1 MMATEVRSGD
11 LNSGNSSRLEVSID
25 GLTLSPD
32 PEGEQEPVKP
42 LEPSLEGRTNGNHGA
57 GDGEDEDG
65 EEEEGEDAR
74 SSIEERWGFSL
85 VELYGLALKF
95 FKEKD
100 GKAFHPT
107 YEEKL
112 RLVALHRQVLHGP
125 YNPDASPEVGFF
137 DVLGNDRRRE
147 WAALGGMEKE
157 EAMLEFVRL
166 LNKCCHLFA
175 PFVTSHSIER
185 EEQERKRREEEERAR
200 REEEERE
207 RAREEE
213 ERRRREEE
221 ERLRREEEERRQ
233 AEEERLRVE
242 QQKQQIMAALNAQ
255 TAVQFQQ
262 YAAQQYPDSPEQQHT
277 LIRQLQEQH
286 YQQYMQQLYQVQL
299 AQQQAALARQQQPVQ
314 EEAVAETSDEAAL
327 ARQQQ
332 ALQEEAVVAAV
343 LESSEAS
350 VSSASPPEGEETP
363 TLNGQSNTHSHT
375 HSHTHSTCDSLDKEP
390 ELEAADEVTE
400 NGPTADSPAVIA
412 APSMWT
418 RPQIKDFKE
427 KIRADVDSVIS
438 VGRGEVV
445 TVRVPTHEDGS
456 YLFWEFATDHYDLG
470 FGLFFEWSDA
480 ANASVSVHVS
490 ESSDEDEDEDGEG
503 VSEEERARKDA
514 SKPQVDEIVP
524 VYRRDCHEEVYA
536 GSHQYP
542 GRGIY
547 LLKFDNSY
555 SLWRSKSVYYRV
567 YYTR

>member
-1 MMATEVRSGD
+1 MATEVQSGD
-11 LNSGNSSRLEVSID
+11 LNGGSASRLEVSID

-32 PEGEQEPVKP
+32 SEGEADQADALGPHSCEHSTAD
-42 LEPSLEGRTNGNHGA
+42 PSDTSSRD
-57 GDGEDEDG
+57 DGEQ
-65 EEEEGEDAR
+65 DAEN
-74 SSIEERWGFSL
+74 SVERIWGFPL
-85 VELYGLALKF
+85 VELYGLALRF

-112 RLVALHRQVLHGP
+112 RLVALHKQVSQGP
-125 YNPDASPEVGFF
+125 YNPDTSPEVGFF

-147 WAALGGMEKE
+147 WAALGNIGKE
-157 EAMLEFVRL
+157 ESMVEFVKL
-166 LNKCCHLFA
+166 LNKCCTLFA
-175 PFVTSHSIER
+175 PFVASHKIEK
-185 EEQERKRREEEERAR
+185 EEQERKRIEEEEQRR

-207 RAREEE
+207 RLMQEE

-221 ERLRREEEERRQ
+221 ERLRREEEQRRQ

-262 YAAQQYPDSPEQQHT
+262 YAAQQYPDSPEQQLI

-299 AQQQAALARQQQPVQ
+299 AQQQAALQKQQEDAIVLSKL
-314 EEAVAETSDEAAL
+314 EASETSAFSLGEDAPTVNGQAESSVDSIDREAA
-327 ARQQQ
+327 
-332 ALQEEAVVAAV
+332 
-343 LESSEAS
+343 
-350 VSSASPPEGEETP
+350 
-363 TLNGQSNTHSHT
+363 
-375 HSHTHSTCDSLDKEP
+375 
-390 ELEAADEVTE
+390 ELEPAEEVTE
-400 NGPTADSPAVIA
+400 NGPTDSPPVIA

-427 KIRADVDSVIS
+427 KIRQDVDSVIT

-445 TVRVPTHEDGS
+445 TVRVPTHEEGS
-456 YLFWEFATDHYDLG
+456 YLFWEFATDHYDIG
-470 FGLFFEWSDA
+470 FGVFFEWTDST
-480 ANASVSVHVS
+480 NASVSVHVS
-490 ESSDEDEDEDGEG
+490 ESSDEDEDEEEPQ
-503 VSEEERARKDA
+503 SEEEKAKKEA
-514 SKPQVDEIVP
+514 GKPQVDEIVP

>member
-1 MMATEVRSGD
+1 MMATEVQSGD
-11 LNSGNSSRLEVSID
+11 LDNGTSSRLEVSID

-32 PEGEQEPVKP
+32 PEGEQGQVGEPDP
-42 LEPSLEGRTNGNHGA
+42 EPAGPETGEPGA
-57 GDGEDEDG
+57 AAGEEDG
-65 EEEEGEDAR
+65 EEGETAK
-74 SSIEERWGFSL
+74 STIERKWGFAL
-85 VELYGLALKF
+85 QELYGMALKF
-95 FKEKD
+95 FKDKD

-112 RLVALHRQVLHGP
+112 RLVALHKQVLLGP

-137 DVLGNDRRRE
+137 DVLGNDRRKE
-147 WAALGGMEKE
+147 WAVLGNMEKE
-157 EAMLEFVRL
+157 EAMVEFVKL
-166 LNKCCHLFA
+166 LNKCCNLFA
-175 PFVTSHSIER
+175 PYVTSHKIEK
-185 EEQERKRREEEERAR
+185 EEQERKRKEEEERQR
-200 REEEERE
+200 LEEEERE
-207 RAREEE
+207 RQRQEE

-221 ERLRREEEERRQ
+221 ERLKREEEERRQ

-262 YAAQQYPDSPEQQHT
+262 YAAQQYPNSPEQQLG

-299 AQQQAALARQQQPVQ
+299 AQQQAALQKQQEDAVVQ
-314 EEAVAETSDEAAL
+314 ATLEASSSSPPAGEEA
-327 ARQQQ
+327 
-332 ALQEEAVVAAV
+332 
-343 LESSEAS
+343 
-350 VSSASPPEGEETP
+350 P
-363 TLNGQSNTHSHT
+363 TVNGGQS
-375 HSHTHSTCDSLDKEP
+375 DSYSESMDREP
-390 ELEAADEVTE
+390 EPEPAEEVSE
-400 NGPTADSPAVIA
+400 NGPLLADSPPVIA

-427 KIRADVDSVIS
+427 KIRQDADSVIT

-445 TVRVPTHEDGS
+445 TVRVPTHEEGS
-456 YLFWEFATDHYDLG
+456 YLFWEFATDYYDIG
-470 FGLFFEWSDA
+470 FGVFFEWTDA
-480 ANASVSVHVS
+480 ASASVSVHVS
-490 ESSDEDEDEDGEG
+490 ESSDEDEDDEG
-503 VSEEERARKDA
+503 DPPNEEEKAKKEA
-514 SKPQVDEIVP
+514 GKPQVDEIVP

-542 GRGIY
+542 GRGVY

>member
-1 MMATEVRSGD
+1 MATEVQSGD
-11 LNSGNSSRLEVSID
+11 LDSATSSRLEVSID

-32 PEGEQEPVKP
+32 QEGEQVPAEEPDRSP
-42 LEPSLEGRTNGNHGA
+42 EEPDTSTPGAAEG
-57 GDGEDEDG
+57 EDG
-65 EEEEGEDAR
+65 ESAR
-74 SSIEERWGFSL
+74 SAIESKWGFPL
-85 VELYGLALKF
+85 QELYGMGLKF
-95 FKEKD
+95 FKDKD

-112 RLVALHRQVLHGP
+112 RLVALHKQVLLGP

-137 DVLGNDRRRE
+137 DVLGNDRRKE
-147 WAALGGMEKE
+147 WASLGNMEKE
-157 EAMLEFVRL
+157 EAMVEFVKL
-166 LNKCCHLFA
+166 LNKCCNLFA
-175 PFVTSHSIER
+175 PYITSHKIER
-185 EEQERKRREEEERAR
+185 EEQERKRKEEEERQR
-200 REEEERE
+200 QEEEERE
-207 RAREEE
+207 RQRQEE
-213 ERRRREEE
+213 ERRRLEEE

-262 YAAQQYPDSPEQQHT
+262 YAAQQYPNSPEQQLG

-299 AQQQAALARQQQPVQ
+299 AQQQAALQKQQQGELMSQ
-314 EEAVAETSDEAAL
+314 GTMESNSLSGGDLTATSAPGPMCAAPL
-327 ARQQQ
+327 PA
-332 ALQEEAVVAAV
+332 
-343 LESSEAS
+343 
-350 VSSASPPEGEETP
+350 GEEVP
-363 TLNGQSNTHSHT
+363 TVNGGQS
-375 HSHTHSTCDSLDKEP
+375 DSYSESMDREP
-390 ELEAADEVTE
+390 EPEPAEEVSE
-400 NGPTADSPAVIA
+400 NGPLLADSPPVIA

-427 KIRADVDSVIS
+427 KIRQDADSVIT

-445 TVRVPTHEDGS
+445 TVRVPTHEEGS
-456 YLFWEFATDHYDLG
+456 YLFWEFATDYYDIG
-470 FGLFFEWSDA
+470 FGVFFEWTDA
-480 ANASVSVHVS
+480 ASASVSVHVS
-490 ESSDEDEDEDGEG
+490 ESSDEEDEDEGDPPN
-503 VSEEERARKDA
+503 EEEKAKKEA
-514 SKPQVDEIVP
+514 GKPQVDEIVP

-542 GRGIY
+542 GRGVY

>member
-1 MMATEVRSGD
+1 MMATEVQSGD
-11 LNSGNSSRLEVSID
+11 LNNGSSSRLEVSID

-32 PEGEQEPVKP
+32 PEGEQEQVT
-42 LEPSLEGRTNGNHGA
+42 EPDPELAEQRTEEQTA
-57 GDGEDEDG
+57 TDGEDG
-65 EEEEGEDAR
+65 EEGETAK
-74 SSIEERWGFSL
+74 STIERKWGFPL
-85 VELYGLALKF
+85 LELYGLALKF
-95 FKEKD
+95 FKDKD

-112 RLVALHRQVLHGP
+112 RLVALHKQVLLGP
-125 YNPDASPEVGFF
+125 YNPEASPEVGFF
-137 DVLGNDRRRE
+137 DVLGNDRRKE
-147 WAALGGMEKE
+147 WATLGNMEKE
-157 EAMLEFVRL
+157 EAMVEFVKL
-166 LNKCCHLFA
+166 LNKCCNLFA
-175 PFVTSHSIER
+175 PYVTSHQIEK
-185 EEQERKRREEEERAR
+185 EEQERKRRDEEERQR

-207 RAREEE
+207 RRRQEEE
-213 ERRRREEE
+213 TRRREDEDKLKRAEE
-221 ERLRREEEERRQ
+221 DRRQ

-262 YAAQQYPDSPEQQHT
+262 YAAQQYPDSSEQQLG

-299 AQQQAALARQQQPVQ
+299 AQQQAAFQKQQ
-314 EEAVAETSDEAAL
+314 EDAVAQATLEAGGEPPA
-327 ARQQQ
+327 A
-332 ALQEEAVVAAV
+332 AAVVAAV
-343 LESSEAS
+343 
-350 VSSASPPEGEETP
+350 ASPPAVAAPPAGEEAP
-363 TLNGQSNTHSHT
+363 TLNGQSDSHSE
-375 HSHTHSTCDSLDKEP
+375 SMEMEP
-390 ELEAADEVTE
+390 EPEPADEVTE
-400 NGPTADSPAVIA
+400 NGPISTAGPDSPPVIA

-427 KIRADVDSVIS
+427 KIRQDVDSVIT

-445 TVRVPTHEDGS
+445 TVRVPTHEEGS
-456 YLFWEFATDHYDLG
+456 YLFWEFATDHYDIG
-470 FGLFFEWSDA
+470 FGVFFEWTDA

-490 ESSDEDEDEDGEG
+490 ESSDEDEDEDGDPP
-503 VSEEERARKDA
+503 SEEEKAKKEA
-514 SKPQVDEIVP
+514 GKPQVDEIVP

-542 GRGIY
+542 GRGVY

>member
-1 MMATEVRSGD
+1 MATEVQSGD
-11 LNSGNSSRLEVSID
+11 LNSANSSRLEVSID

-32 PEGEQEPVKP
+32 SEGEQEQAETPAARPADQSADNP
-42 LEPSLEGRTNGNHGA
+42 LSV
-57 GDGEDEDG
+57 DG
-65 EEEEGEDAR
+65 EEGEPAN
-74 SSIEERWGFSL
+74 SGTIEKKWGFDL
-85 VELYGLALKF
+85 VELYGLALRF

-107 YEEKL
+107 YEDKL
-112 RLVALHRQVLHGP
+112 RLVALHKQVLQGP

-147 WAALGGMEKE
+147 WASLGNMEKD
-157 EAMLEFVRL
+157 EAMLEFVKL
-166 LNKCCHLFA
+166 LNKCCNLFA
-175 PFVTSHSIER
+175 PFVASHKIEK
-185 EEQERKRREEEERAR
+185 EEQERKRREEEERRR

-207 RAREEE
+207 RLRQEE

-233 AEEERLRVE
+233 VEEERLRVE

-262 YAAQQYPDSPEQQHT
+262 YAAQQYPDSPEQQLI

-299 AQQQAALARQQQPVQ
+299 AQQQAALQKQQEDAIVLSTLEASEVSAPSSG
-314 EEAVAETSDEAAL
+314 EEA
-327 ARQQQ
+327 
-332 ALQEEAVVAAV
+332 
-343 LESSEAS
+343 
-350 VSSASPPEGEETP
+350 P
-363 TLNGQSNTHSHT
+363 TLNGQAE
-375 HSHTHSTCDSLDKEP
+375 STADSLEREP
-390 ELEAADEVTE
+390 DLEPADEVTE
-400 NGPTADSPAVIA
+400 NGPTDSPPVIA

-427 KIRADVDSVIS
+427 KIRQDVDSVIT

-445 TVRVPTHEDGS
+445 TVRVPTHEEGS
-456 YLFWEFATDHYDLG
+456 YLFWEFATDYYDIG
-470 FGLFFEWSDA
+470 FGVFFEWTDST
-480 ANASVSVHVS
+480 NASVSVHVS
-490 ESSDEDEDEDGEG
+490 ESSDEDEDEEGEG
-503 VSEEERARKDA
+503 QSEEDKAKKETG
-514 SKPQVDEIVP
+514 KPQVDEIVP

-555 SLWRSKSVYYRV
+555 SLWRSKTVYYRV

>member
-1 MMATEVRSGD
+1 MMATEVQSGD
-11 LNSGNSSRLEVSID
+11 LDSATSSRLEVSID
-25 GLTLSPD
+25 GLTLTPD
-32 PEGEQEPVKP
+32 PEGEQSQAEEPESIP
-42 LEPSLEGRTNGNHGA
+42 TEPSRDKPGGAEG
-57 GDGEDEDG
+57 EDG
-65 EEEEGEDAR
+65 ETAKCA
-74 SSIEERWGFSL
+74 IERKWGFPL
-85 VELYGLALKF
+85 LELYGMALKF
-95 FKEKD
+95 FKDKD

-112 RLVALHRQVLHGP
+112 RLVALHKQVLLGP

-137 DVLGNDRRRE
+137 DVLGNDRRKE
-147 WAALGGMEKE
+147 WASLGNMEKDD
-157 EAMLEFVRL
+157 AMVEFVKL
-166 LNKCCHLFA
+166 LNKCCNLFA
-175 PFVTSHSIER
+175 PYVTSHKIER
-185 EEQERKRREEEERAR
+185 EEQERKRREEEERLR

-207 RAREEE
+207 RQRLEE
-213 ERRRREEE
+213 ERRRLEEE

-233 AEEERLRVE
+233 AEEERLRIE

-262 YAAQQYPDSPEQQHT
+262 YAAQQYPNSPEQQMS

-299 AQQQAALARQQQPVQ
+299 AQQQAALQKQQQSDSMVQ
-314 EEAVAETSDEAAL
+314 GT
-327 ARQQQ
+327 
-332 ALQEEAVVAAV
+332 
-343 LESSEAS
+343 LESSSFHTGEPIPA
-350 VSSASPPEGEETP
+350 SSAGPLCAASPQTGEEAP
-363 TLNGQSNTHSHT
+363 TINGGQS
-375 HSHTHSTCDSLDKEP
+375 DSYSESMDREP
-390 ELEAADEVTE
+390 EPEPAEEVSE
-400 NGPTADSPAVIA
+400 NGPLLESPPVIA

-427 KIRADVDSVIS
+427 KIRQDADSVIT

-456 YLFWEFATDHYDLG
+456 YLFWEFATDYYDIG
-470 FGLFFEWSDA
+470 FGVFFEWTDA
-480 ANASVSVHVS
+480 ASASVSVHVS
-490 ESSDEDEDEDGEG
+490 ESSEEDEDDEGEPT
-503 VSEEERARKDA
+503 SEEEKAKKEA
-514 SKPQVDEIVP
+514 GKPQVDEIVP

-542 GRGIY
+542 GRGVY